1 MRESEGDRKSV
12 CIFYLLLS
20 NGEIL
25 NTLISTSVIVLMISS
40 LLHIVNTLLPV
51 PLLMQTSVPPS

>member
-12 CIFYLLLS
+12 YIFYLLLS

-25 NTLISTSVIVLMISS
+25 NTLISTSVIVLITSS

>member
-1 MRESEGDRKSV
+1 MCV
-12 CIFYLLLS
+12 YFYLLLS

-25 NTLISTSVIVLMISS
+25 NTLISTSVIVLIISS

-51 PLLMQTSVPPS
+51 PLLTQTSVPPS

>member
-25 NTLISTSVIVLMISS
+25 NTLISTSVIVLITSS